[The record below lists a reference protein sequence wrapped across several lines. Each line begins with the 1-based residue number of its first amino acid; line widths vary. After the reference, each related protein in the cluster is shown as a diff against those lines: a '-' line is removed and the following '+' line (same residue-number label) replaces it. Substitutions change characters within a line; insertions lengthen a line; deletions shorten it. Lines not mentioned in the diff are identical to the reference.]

1 MYPEPV
7 QAGVAVKG
15 DTAVV
20 LVGNGGDQ
28 TIDYLQFVHSGFP
41 AINARGINLPPD
53 GIVAIPVPVGT
64 TGLQL
69 SNYTSVGRPGTY
81 LPNGMSS
88 GFVRVNTPGI
98 DIRSPGLYYVAT
110 IFPGQPRNFEL
121 KPAAAQ
127 LVKLRK
133 DRPEL
138 ADLKPANFNWS
149 N

>member
-1 MYPEPV
+1 MYPEAV
-7 QAGVAVKG
+7 RAGAAVKG

-28 TIDYLQFVHSGFP
+28 TIDYLQFGHSGFP
-41 AINARGINLPPD
+41 AINARGISLPPD
-53 GIVAIPVPVGT
+53 GFVAIPVPVGT
-64 TGLQL
+64 TELQL

-88 GFVRVNTPGI
+88 GFVRVNTPEI

-110 IFPGQPRNFEL
+110 IFPGQPRSFEL
-121 KPAAAQ
+121 KPSAAQ
-127 LVKLRK
+127 LIKLRK
-133 DRPEL
+133 ERPEL
-138 ADLKPANFNWS
+138 ADLKPVNFNWL